1 MLCRV
6 FFAAYGIFIGV
17 FDLLSSCGLQA
28 LELAGSVVAYI
39 GLVADQNVG
48 F

>member
-28 LELAGSVVAYI
+28 PECAGSVVGYI
-39 GLVADQNVG
+39 GLVGEQNVG